1 MPIDEIEVPGS
12 SFSCTSYSFKTD
24 AITPLFKR
32 LVAEEEVFNLTEE
45 KAGFHDLDSNGKVI
59 RGWYSQVVPFEVE
72 HLTDGMVT
80 KTLLKRV
87 ESCEFFGLNGVLFA
101 TGKLG
106 PQKSMAQTVT
116 ALSGFGVTP
125 FEFEFT
131 QMSQFQDR
139 LSMLKAIVLTNP
151 KDREVRRAR
160 LAGRIENYSTYNVI
174 DPRNHGI
181 DSVSGLIDGP
191 LGPMTLTVSAKGKL
205 RLNVRKGFL
214 LTIDCLLWVLAMVRD
229 EKPPTMPQL
238 PGSAFKA
245 KNTERIDDL
254 NDDGE

>member
-1 MPIDEIEVPGS
+1 MPIDEVEVAGA
-12 SFSCTSYSFKTD
+12 SFSCTCYNFKVES
-24 AITPLFKR
+24 INPLFKR
-32 LVAEEEVFNLTEE
+32 LTVEEEVFDLGAE
-45 KAGFHDLDSNGKVI
+45 KAGFHDLDSDGKLI

-72 HLTDGMVT
+72 HLSDGMVT

-87 ESCEFFGLNGVLFA
+87 ESCEFFAMNGVLFA
-101 TGKLG
+101 TGKQA
-106 PQKSMAQTVT
+106 PQKAMAQTMT

-131 QMSQFQDR
+131 QMSQFQER

-191 LGPMTLTVSAKGKL
+191 LGPMTLTVSSKGKI

-214 LTIDCLLWVLAMVRD
+214 LTIDCLKWVLAMVRD
-229 EKPPTMPQL
+229 EKPPAMPQL
-238 PGSAFKA
+238 PASAFKT
-245 KNTERIDDL
+245 KNTEKIDDL
-254 NDDGE
+254 NDDE